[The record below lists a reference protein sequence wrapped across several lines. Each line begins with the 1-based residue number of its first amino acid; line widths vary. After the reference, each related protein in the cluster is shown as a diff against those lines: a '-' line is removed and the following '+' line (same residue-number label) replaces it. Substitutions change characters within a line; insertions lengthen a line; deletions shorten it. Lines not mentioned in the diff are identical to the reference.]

1 LQVTFF
7 AQSALT
13 LPMQKHY
20 HKVPR
25 LYRWTYKGNKPT
37 LLFYQSSA
45 NWFHNPGHDSKLQP
59 VMGL

>member
-25 LYRWTYKGNKPT
+25 LYKWTYKGNKPNFVI
-37 LLFYQSSA
+37 LSIICKLVSQSWA
-45 NWFHNPGHDSKLQP
+45 WF
-59 VMGL
+59 